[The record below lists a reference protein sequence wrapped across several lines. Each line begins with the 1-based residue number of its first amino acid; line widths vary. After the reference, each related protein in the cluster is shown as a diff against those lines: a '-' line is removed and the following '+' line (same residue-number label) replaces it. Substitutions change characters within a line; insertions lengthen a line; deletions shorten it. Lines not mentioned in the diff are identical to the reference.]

1 MCRSVVTITSD
12 KFLFCHFVKILD
24 DIVCF
29 SWIRDKMRCKDNNSC
44 GKTSPIFWQII
55 RFFHHSECYWNNNL
69 VVIFLTAN
77 SRIITELP
85 NLLSDSGLPG
95 TPPLTQSG
103 QAPQASGRHPS
114 RQGKSRAVKTADFFL
129 PGTARR
135 KNIGKNLAVNKF
147 YAAKHWEIKAYE

>member
-1 MCRSVVTITSD
+1 MILCVFPGFGTKCVAKITIPAEKPVRFSD
-12 KFLFCHFVKILD
+12 KSPGFFT
-24 DIVCF
+24 
-29 SWIRDKMRCKDNNSC
+29 IRNVI
-44 GKTSPIFWQII
+44 G
-55 RFFHHSECYWNNNL
+55 NNNL

-103 QAPQASGRHPS
+103 QAPQASGAPS
-114 RQGKSRAVKTADFFL
+114 QPAGQIPGRKNGGFFL
-129 PGTARR
+129 PGAARR